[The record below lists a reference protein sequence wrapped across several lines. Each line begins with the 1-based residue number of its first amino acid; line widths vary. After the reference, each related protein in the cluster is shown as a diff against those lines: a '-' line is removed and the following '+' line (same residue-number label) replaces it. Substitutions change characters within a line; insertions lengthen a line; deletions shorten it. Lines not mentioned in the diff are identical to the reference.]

1 MPYQHILSQ
10 RKWTRKSTLCRSACG
25 PAPADSGGGISRATL
40 AADWSCRA
48 QTWSAV
54 RRLRRHPPT
63 AAVTH
68 SFASALASCGWG
80 RRRRTSQPM
89 KGNASIWQECPLRT
103 GGISWGGGSLMFICH
118 PGEVHVQDIACEML
132 KRAHTQCVVAEK
144 PQMVRSTQP
153 VRSRDPERR
162 QGAALSTSF

>member
-1 MPYQHILSQ
+1 MLYQHIRSQ
-10 RKWTRKSTLCRSACG
+10 HKWTRKSTPRRSACS
-25 PAPADSGGGISRATL
+25 PAPAVSGGGISRATL
-40 AADWSCRA
+40 AADRSCRA

-54 RRLRRHPPT
+54 RRLRRHSPT

-68 SFASALASCGWG
+68 SFASALASCGRG

-103 GGISWGGGSLMFICH
+103 GGISSGGGLADVYMP
-118 PGEVHVQDIACEML
+118 PGEVHIQNIACETL
-132 KRAHTQCVVAEK
+132 KRAHTQCVVSEK